1 MARKAAVSIRLPVR
15 RGLSEVEAATYISV
29 SASFFRRL
37 VEDGRMP
44 RPRLAGSRR
53 IWDIDEI
60 DAAFRDLPRESADG
74 RPVQEV
80 VIGNSWSDYE

>member
-1 MARKAAVSIRLPVR
+1 MIAKTLARTQLSIR

-29 SASFFRRL
+29 SPSFFRRL
-37 VEDGRMP
+37 VGDGRMP

-60 DAAFRDLPRESADG
+60 DAAFRDLPREGEDG